1 MDDDVP
7 QAEPPQSWIEA
18 LDRADADILA
28 GRVVE
33 GGVIHKMLDDAI
45 ERLSHRRVRKKSKA
59 ANSL

>member
-33 GGVIHKMLDDAI
+33 GGVIHKMLDDAL
-45 ERLSHRRVRKKSKA
+45 ERLSHRRVRKK
-59 ANSL
+59 